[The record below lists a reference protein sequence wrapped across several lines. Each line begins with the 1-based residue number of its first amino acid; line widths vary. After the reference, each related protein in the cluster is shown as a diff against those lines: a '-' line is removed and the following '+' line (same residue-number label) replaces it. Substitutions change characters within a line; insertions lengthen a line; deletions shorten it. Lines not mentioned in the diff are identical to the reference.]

1 MAGLAS
7 CNKLGSL
14 FEYRLIPDR
23 ILGAHPRLCGSTWSN
38 ESNEPTLPPF
48 AHRAVYIE
56 SARMKLHMI
65 GCSHHHTPLPL
76 RQRLAF
82 SPEQTRQ
89 ALSSLKGHC
98 PGVEAVLLST
108 CNRVEL
114 YAAGTDESAVPNV
127 GFLRK
132 FLLDFHH
139 QSPNDYEQHLKNFS
153 DAQAIEHLFTV
164 ASSLDS
170 LIVGESQILSQVKQA
185 YEVSSAAEL
194 AGPIV
199 HAAFQHASHVAKRVT
214 NETEIHS
221 KRISVPSVAI
231 SEIAT
236 EFFER
241 LDDKQ
246 IAIIGTGEMGE
257 ETLRY
262 LHAAGAKRVT
272 LVNRSI
278 DRAQQVADTFN
289 KEFHG
294 SLTVT
299 IEDWDALGACIMQ
312 ADLVISTTAA
322 SEPIMSLEAYQTLHE
337 RRKKKGT
344 QLILDLAVPRD
355 FDDRIGQLPQVYL
368 YSVDDL
374 QKVCDRN
381 MDFRRQQWPIAKRI
395 ISEETI
401 RFIGDVQHRQTGPTI
416 QALREQAQHIKQAE
430 FDRLR
435 NRLSNHSV
443 SPESLEEISQTLDR
457 LVNKMLHS
465 PLQSLREE
473 STTDEHATLLS
484 ALKRLFKI
492 QD

>member
-1 MAGLAS
+1 
-7 CNKLGSL
+7 
-14 FEYRLIPDR
+14 
-23 ILGAHPRLCGSTWSN
+23 
-38 ESNEPTLPPF
+38 
-48 AHRAVYIE
+48 
-56 SARMKLHMI
+56 MI
-65 GCSHHHTPLPL
+65 GCSHHHTPLHL

-82 SPEQTRQ
+82 TPEQTRQ
-89 ALSSLKGHC
+89 ALGSLKSHC
-98 PGVEAVLLST
+98 PGIEAVLLST

-114 YAAGTDESAVPNV
+114 YAAGADANSIPNV
-127 GFLRK
+127 GYLRQ
-132 FLLDFHH
+132 FILDFHH
-139 QSPNDYEQHLKNFS
+139 QSPSDYEQHLKNCS

-185 YEVSSAAEL
+185 YEVSNSIEL

-199 HAAFQHASHVAKRVT
+199 HSAFQHANHVAKRVT

-241 LDDKQ
+241 LDDKD
-246 IAIIGTGEMGE
+246 ILIIGTGEMGE
-257 ETLRY
+257 ESLRY

-272 LVNRSI
+272 LINRSAE
-278 DRAQQVADTFN
+278 RAHQLAEMFN
-289 KEFHG
+289 QEFYG
-294 SLTVT
+294 SLVISTQ
-299 IEDWDALGACIMQ
+299 DWDHLGSCLMV

-322 SEPIMSLEAYQTLHE
+322 SEPIMTLEDYQVLHD

-381 MDFRRQQWPIAKRI
+381 LDFRRQQWPIAKKI

-416 QALREQAQHIKQAE
+416 QALREQVEQIKQAE
-430 FDRLR
+430 LDRLR
-435 NRLSNHSV
+435 NRLTNHTISTEAFDEV
-443 SPESLEEISQTLDR
+443 SQTLER
-457 LVNKMLHS
+457 VVNKILHS

-473 STTDEHATLLS
+473 STTGDHATLLS

>member
-1 MAGLAS
+1 
-7 CNKLGSL
+7 
-14 FEYRLIPDR
+14 
-23 ILGAHPRLCGSTWSN
+23 
-38 ESNEPTLPPF
+38 
-48 AHRAVYIE
+48 
-56 SARMKLHMI
+56 MKLHMI
-65 GCSHHHTPLPL
+65 GCSHHQTPLHL

-82 SPEQTRQ
+82 TPEQTRQ
-89 ALSSLKGHC
+89 ALGSLKGHF
-98 PGVEAVLLST
+98 PGIEAVLLST

-114 YAAGTDESAVPNV
+114 YAAGSDESAIPNV
-127 GFLRK
+127 GFLK
-132 FLLDFHH
+132 QFMLDFHH
-139 QSPNDYEQHLKNFS
+139 QNSSDFEQHLKNCS
-153 DAQAIEHLFTV
+153 DAQAVEHLFTV

-185 YEVSSAAEL
+185 YEISNNAEL

-246 IAIIGTGEMGE
+246 IMIIGTGEMGE
-257 ETLRY
+257 EALRY

-272 LVNRSI
+272 LVNRSS
-278 DRAQQVADTFN
+278 DRAQQVAENFN
-289 KEFHG
+289 QEFHG
-294 SLTVT
+294 SLVVT
-299 IEDWDALGACIMQ
+299 TEDWDKLGACLMT

-322 SEPIMSLEAYQTLHE
+322 TEPIMSLEAYQILHE

-381 MDFRRQQWPIAKRI
+381 LDFRRQQWPIAKRI

-416 QALREQAQHIKQAE
+416 QALREQAQQIKQAE
-430 FDRLR
+430 LDRLR
-435 NRLSNHSV
+435 NRLTKHGIGA
-443 SPESLEEISQTLDR
+443 EALDEISQTLER
-457 LVNKMLHS
+457 VVNKMLHS

-473 STTDEHATLLS
+473 STTDEHASLLS

-492 QD
+492 KD

>member
-1 MAGLAS
+1 
-7 CNKLGSL
+7 
-14 FEYRLIPDR
+14 
-23 ILGAHPRLCGSTWSN
+23 
-38 ESNEPTLPPF
+38 
-48 AHRAVYIE
+48 
-56 SARMKLHMI
+56 MKLHMI
-65 GCSHHHTPLPL
+65 GCSHHHTPLQL
-76 RQRLAF
+76 RQQLAF
-82 SPEQTRQ
+82 SHEQILR
-89 ALSSLKGHC
+89 ALSTLKSQC

-114 YAAGTDESAVPNV
+114 YAAGVDESSVPNV
-127 GFLRK
+127 GFLRQ

-139 QSPNDYEQHLKNFS
+139 QSSTDYEQHLKNFS

-170 LIVGESQILSQVKQA
+170 LVVGESQILSQVKQA
-185 YEVSSAAEL
+185 YEVSNAAEL

-221 KRISVPSVAI
+221 KRVSVPSVAI

-246 IAIIGTGEMGE
+246 IVIIGTGEMGE
-257 ETLRY
+257 EAVRY

-272 LVNRSI
+272 LVNRST
-278 DRAQQVADTFN
+278 DRARQVADAFN
-289 KEFHG
+289 HEFHG
-294 SLTVT
+294 SLMVAT
-299 IEDWDALGACIMQ
+299 EDWDRLGACIMQ

-322 SEPIMSLEAYQTLHE
+322 SEPIMSLEAYQTLHDL
-337 RRKKKGT
+337 RKKRST

-381 MDFRRQQWPIAKRI
+381 LDFRRQQWPIAKRI

-401 RFIGDVQHRQTGPTI
+401 RFIGDIQHRQTGPTI
-416 QALREQAQHIKQAE
+416 QALREQAQQIKQAE
-430 FDRLR
+430 FGRLC

-443 SPESLEEISQTLDR
+443 SPESLDEISQTLDR

-492 QD
+492 KD